1 MEPTSSNRKMDE
13 ELASALLD
21 ACPAAISA
29 KDREGR
35 YVLVNREWE
44 AVFHSRREEA
54 VGKAD
59 SELFPAAVAEAIRS
73 GDRAALES
81 GRAVRTEGQVGE
93 NGGWRN
99 YTTVRFPVR
108 NAAGEVRA
116 VGGIRWECPGGGEDY
131 HRLLVENALEIMSI
145 VGADGTIR
153 YASPAVKKVLG
164 YEPEWLAGR
173 SLFELIEP
181 EDEGGA
187 RAALA
192 RALETP
198 GSVTGIEVRVKH
210 SDGTLRI
217 LDSIGRNLVDNP
229 AIGGFVIHARDITEQ
244 KQAESALREREAAL
258 ERTSEQMRA
267 LAARLLRS
275 EEEGRR
281 ILSRE
286 LHDDVNQRLA
296 VLAFEAES
304 LARDLPESRE
314 EIRAELMRLHRQLA
328 EASEDVRGLA
338 HQLRPS
344 ILDDLGL
351 APALR
356 AHCTEFSR
364 REKIAVRFS
373 QQNVPAVV
381 GPEAALCLYRVAQ
394 EALRNVARHSHAKE
408 ASVTL
413 SSTANGVE
421 LSIKDSGNGFDP
433 TAAGTGGL
441 GILSMAERA
450 RLAGGALVVISH
462 PGAGTEI
469 RVCVPLKR

>member
-1 MEPTSSNRKMDE
+1 MEPTSSNRKVDE
-13 ELASALLD
+13 ELASALLN
-21 ACPAAISA
+21 ACPAAIWA
-29 KDREGR
+29 KDVKGR

-44 AVFHSRREEA
+44 SVFQASREEA
-54 VGKAD
+54 VGRTD
-59 SELFPAAVAEAIRS
+59 SDLFPPAVAEAIQS

-81 GRAVRTEGQVGE
+81 GSAVRTEGQVGE
-93 NGGWRN
+93 NGGRRN
-99 YTTVRFPVR
+99 YTSVRFPVR
-108 NAAGEVRA
+108 NAAGEVQA
-116 VGGIRWECPGGGEDY
+116 VGGICWERPGGGDDY
-131 HRLLVENALEIMSI
+131 YRLLVENALEIMGI
-145 VGADGTIR
+145 IGAEGTIR
-153 YASPAVKKVLG
+153 YASPAVKNVLG
-164 YEPEWLAGR
+164 YEPESLAGR
-173 SLFELIEP
+173 NIFELIDP
-181 EDEGGA
+181 EDEGRA

-192 RALETP
+192 RGLERP
-198 GSVTGIEVRVKH
+198 ESVTGIELRVRR
-210 SDGTLRI
+210 SDGTWRI

-229 AIGGFVIHARDITEQ
+229 AIGGFVINARDITER
-244 KQAESALREREAAL
+244 KQAESALREREAAI

-267 LAARLLRS
+267 LAARLLWA

-281 ILSRE
+281 MLSRE

-314 EIRAELMRLHRQLA
+314 EIGAELMRLHRQLA

-373 QQNVPAVV
+373 QQNLPAVV
-381 GPEAALCLYRVAQ
+381 APETALCLYRVAQ

-413 SSTANGVE
+413 AGTADAVE
-421 LSIKDSGNGFDP
+421 LSIKDSGDGFDP
-433 TAAGTGGL
+433 SAGTGGL

-450 RLAGGALVVISH
+450 RLAGGALTVVSR

-469 RVCVPLKR
+469 RVRVPLQR